1 MGFTKHSHS
10 PFRRYSKQLLAIL
23 YHLGTTSLTHVR
35 YLSNTIEAKGFKA
48 AVATENVI
56 CTNVGLDILEKGGS
70 AADSAIAATIC
81 LGTVN
86 FYASG
91 IGGGGFLVMRDR
103 SGESTY
109 INFREEAPAASYQ
122 NMFKDDPMKAQ
133 EGGMSIGVP
142 GELRGLELAYQRS
155 GKLPWKTLIEPSI
168 KLAEQGWAINKV
180 FASKIASNE
189 KYILADPTLS
199 SVLATNGVILKEN
212 EWITR
217 PTFAKTLT
225 VLANEGVEP
234 FYTGWIA
241 EELVKTIRARGG
253 IMTMEDMKSYV
264 AKEESP
270 IMGTFRGYDIMTAPP
285 PASGSVF
292 IAILNILENFPP
304 LDLKNPTD
312 MHRLVEAFKHGFA
325 VRGYLGDP
333 IDMHVSVLT
342 ETGESVALT
351 STVNL
356 IFGSK
361 VMDPTTGI
369 MLNDQMDDFSIP
381 GVSNAFGLA
390 PSPYNFVQPRK
401 RPLSSSVPTIIQ
413 KDGSV
418 VAVLGASGGSHIST
432 STLQVLVRMLDMNM
446 DADDA
451 VSSPRIHHQLLPNKV
466 DYKSSPTWYG
476 SCVSAIKRDTNGLMD
491 PAGDDR
497 KMGKGLAF

>member
-1 MGFTKHSHS
+1 
-10 PFRRYSKQLLAIL
+10 
-23 YHLGTTSLTHVR
+23 
-35 YLSNTIEAKGFKA
+35 

-168 KLAEQGWAINKV
+168 QLAEQGWAINKV

-199 SVLATNGVILKEN
+199 SVLAPNGVILKEN

-333 IDMHVSVLT
+333 IDPIFQNISSIALKFMQKEFAQSIIPLIHDNRTYPPEYYEPSFDVLTDHGTMHVSVLT

-466 DYKSSPTWYG
+466 
-476 SCVSAIKRDTNGLMD
+476 NH
-491 PAGDDR
+491 
-497 KMGKGLAF
+497 